1 MIRLLIY
8 ISLIALLT
16 GSFIPLISVKHA
28 RIVRKFSLFA
38 AVIGSIAMLAFSSA
52 ILYTGNALRIFLF
65 QVHPL
70 FQIGLFIDRLAA
82 FFMFTIAIVGLAV
95 AVYSLSYI
103 EHYEYKTRKN
113 VLTGLMSIFILS
125 MALVI
130 ASANM
135 ASLLF
140 FWEIMALSSFILVCL
155 DYDKKETRKAA
166 LFYFAMTQLSTLFL
180 VAAFAIIYN
189 ITGSLEITQMQSLSS
204 GPQITPL
211 LSTILFLCIFLGFG
225 IKAGIIPFHKWLPY
239 AHPAAPS
246 NISALMSGLMIKV
259 AIYGLIRFI
268 MFVLPVASLW
278 WGVLILVAGTLS
290 AILGVIYAL
299 KEHDIKTLLAYH
311 SIENIGIILM
321 GFGLYIIFSLNN
333 LTQLAMLSL
342 ASSLFHTLNH
352 ALFKSILFMAAGS
365 VVNAT
370 GTKNIEELG
379 GLIKK
384 MPTTAVLFLIGAVSI
399 SGLPPFNGFVSEL
412 MLFQAFFNVY
422 LLGSYSLQ
430 MLLVVCV
437 AVLALTSAL
446 AAACFVKAFG
456 IIFLAQPR
464 SKKAE
469 DAKEAPSSMLLG
481 PGILAALCILLGVFS
496 FQIFQA
502 VSGMFGIQFSIP
514 NLLVIGI
521 LLILTYMLALF
532 FADSGK
538 KSKLK
543 NIRESETWGCGY
555 KFPLKHIPTI
565 PTEYTAS
572 GFSEP
577 IVNIFKKFYLPKRNL
592 ERNYYDQAQSVFKD
606 GFVEISLIKFFE
618 KYMYMPVAAGVDF
631 VSRKISRLQS
641 AGLDAYVSYLFI
653 ACLGI
658 IILMRFI
665 I

>member
-1 MIRLLIY
+1 MLAGSFMPI
-8 ISLIALLT
+8 ISL
-16 GSFIPLISVKHA
+16 KHA
-28 RIVRKFSLFA
+28 RRVRKLSLFA
-38 AVIGSIAMLAFSSA
+38 AMIGTLAMLAFSGV
-52 ILYTGNALRIFLF
+52 ILYTGNTLRLFLF
-65 QVHPL
+65 QIHPL
-70 FQIGLFIDRLAA
+70 FQIELLIDRLAA
-82 FFMFTIAIVGLAV
+82 FFILTISIVGFA
-95 AVYSLSYI
+95 AAIYSLSYI

-113 VLTGLMSIFILS
+113 VLTSLMCIFILS

-166 LFYFAMTQLSTLFL
+166 LFYFAMTQLSTVFL
-180 VAAFAIIYN
+180 IAAFAIIYN
-189 ITGSLEITQMQSLSS
+189 ITGSLEITQMQSLQAGSQVL
-204 GPQITPL
+204 QISPVFIAFSPV
-211 LSTILFLCIFLGFG
+211 LSTVLFLCIFLGFG

-268 MFVLPVASLW
+268 MFVLPIASLW
-278 WGVLILVAGTLS
+278 WGVLILIAGTLS

-333 LTQLAMLSL
+333 LPQLAMLSL

-399 SGLPPFNGFVSEL
+399 SGMPPFNGFVSEL

-437 AVLALTSAL
+437 AILALTSAL

-456 IIFLAQPR
+456 IIFLALPR

-469 DAKEAPSSMLLG
+469 DAKEAPKSMLLG
-481 PGILAALCILLGVFS
+481 PGILAELCILLGVFS
-496 FQIFQA
+496 YQIFQVITA
-502 VSGMFGIQFSIP
+502 MFGVEFPIP
-514 NLLVIGI
+514 NLLAVVI

-532 FADSGK
+532 FVNAGK
-538 KSKLK
+538 KAKV
-543 NIRESETWGCGY
+543 RENETWGCGY
-555 KFPLKHIPTI
+555 RFPSKGSYAI

-577 IVNIFKKFYLPKRNL
+577 IVNIFRKIYLPKRHL
-592 ERNYYDQAQSVFKD
+592 ERNYYDQTQSVFKD
-606 GFVEISLIKFFE
+606 GFVEINLIKFFE
-618 KYMYMPVAAGVDF
+618 KYLYMPVVLSVDF
-631 VSRKISRLQS
+631 ISKKISRLQN
-641 AGLDAYVSYLFI
+641 AGLDAYVSYLFV
-653 ACLGI
+653 ACLSI
-658 IILMRFI
+658 IILMRYI